1 LDVQLGVGGG
11 ILGYTGT
18 MLMRLPGPLNP
29 EQEKQLRIVQG
40 GARHL
45 LSLINDLLDLAKINS
60 GTVEVRRE
68 PVAVRQVLDDVVT
81 TLRPI
86 AAAKGIEV
94 SAGRPPEDM
103 VVATDRRA
111 LSQILLNL
119 GNNAC
124 KFTERG
130 GVRIEV
136 ERGGPAGRAA
146 AFRVTDTGIG
156 IRPEDQ
162 ARLFQ
167 PFVQLGREDGGD
179 RNGSG
184 LGLHLSQRLA
194 ELLGGRITMESEFER
209 GSRFTL
215 TLGEE

>member
-1 LDVQLGVGGG
+1 
-11 ILGYTGT
+11 
-18 MLMRLPGPLNP
+18 
-29 EQEKQLRIVQG
+29 
-40 GARHL
+40 
-45 LSLINDLLDLAKINS
+45 
-60 GTVEVRRE
+60 VEIRRVVE
-68 PVAVRQVLDDVVT
+68 EVVT

-86 AAAKGIEV
+86 AQEKGIDL
-94 SAGRPPEDM
+94 SAALPPEDL

-130 GVRIEV
+130 NVHFEV
-136 ERGGPAGRAA
+136 ERDGPGGLST
-146 AFRVTDTGIG
+146 AFRVSDTGIG
-156 IRPEDQ
+156 IRAEDQ

-167 PFVQLGREDGGD
+167 PFVQLGREEGGD

-184 LGLHLSQRLA
+184 LGLHVSQRLA
-194 ELLGGRITMESEFER
+194 ELLGGRITVESEFGR

-215 TLGEE
+215 TLGDN